1 MKRAF
6 TLIELLVVIAILA
19 ILLIMG
25 FGSWRN
31 QINKARDAD
40 RKSDLQRLSVAFE
53 DYFNDYEC
61 YPPAAWFDAVDDCGS
76 DNLSP
81 YLDKIPCDPVTK
93 LPYFIEHTSCVSY
106 RILTTLDND
115 SDPVINS
122 LNCQPNCG
130 YSPADNYG
138 IASSNL
144 PVSSNPVAAPSP
156 SPSPAIIEY
165 YACDTADASCS
176 FRGTNEPTNCGSYYW
191 PNSCPVDCANPIYQC
206 PQL

>member
-31 QINKARDAD
+31 QIDKARDAD
-40 RKSDLQRLSVAFE
+40 RKTDLQRLKTAFE

-61 YPPAAWFDAVDDCGS
+61 YPPITILSGPS
-76 DNLSP
+76 DGLKP
-81 YLDKIPCDPVTK
+81 YLDQIPLDPVTK

-165 YACDTADASCS
+165 YAWDETCNCT
-176 FRGTNEPTNCGSYYW
+176 FRGTSLPLCTDYW
-191 PNSCPVDCANPIYQC
+191 TNSCQEACSPENQC
-206 PQL
+206 PD